1 MPHIVVKM
9 LKGRS
14 EEQKERLAA
23 ALKDTL
29 MKEIGASGSHVSV
42 SIEDYTAEAWQGIF
56 KEEITDQPE
65 TLRIA
70 PGYDPK
76 SLL

>member
-9 LKGRS
+9 LQGRT

-23 ALKDTL
+23 ALRDTL
-29 MKEIGASGSHVSV
+29 MKEIGAGSAHVSV
-42 SIEDYTAEAWQGIF
+42 SIEDYTAEKWQEIF
-56 KEEITDQPE
+56 KEEITDKPG

-70 PGYDPK
+70 PQYDPK

>member
-9 LKGRS
+9 LQGRT

-23 ALKDTL
+23 ALKESL
-29 MKEIGASGSHVSV
+29 VKELGASKSHTSV
-42 SIEDYTAEAWQGIF
+42 SIEDYTAEAWQEIF
-56 KEEITDQPE
+56 KQEITDKPE

-70 PGYDPK
+70 PQYDPK